1 MMLCEIFDIFLFLEL
16 FFFRIKKKMLKN
28 THYHKEVT
36 HKSMQ
41 KILLEKNIIK
51 KYRIEIFNNKNFCRY

>member
-16 FFFRIKKKMLKN
+16 FFFLELKKKMLKN

-41 KILLEKNIIK
+41 KILLTTKIIYK
-51 KYRIEIFNNKNFCRY
+51 IFWNFDVFF

>member
-51 KYRIEIFNNKNFCRY
+51 KYRNF

>member
-1 MMLCEIFDIFLFLEL
+1 
-16 FFFRIKKKMLKN
+16 MLKN

-41 KILLEKNIIK
+41 KILLTIKIIYK
-51 KYRIEIFNNKNFCRY
+51 IFWNFDVFF